1 MILQAAVI
9 AAADSP
15 GDLSVGEEDSARQAA
30 MMATARYFA
39 LYLQENNQLRAVFE
53 AMRSSD
59 PAMIED
65 REIDPRDHAVAV
77 VEASLGGRNLSEVDA
92 AFSDWFL
99 GGGPAAAA
107 RPADAVVRIDKAE
120 PARTYAAN
128 TCTSG
133 AGRASNSAGSGG
145 SASASR

>member
-1 MILQAAVI
+1 MILQAVVI

-15 GDLSVGEEDSARQAA
+15 GDLSVGEEGSARQAA

-99 GGGPAAAA
+99 GGPAAAA

-128 TCTSG
+128 TRVNIRRGPGVEFS
-133 AGRASNSAGSGG
+133 RIGG